1 MLWPPSYFF
10 RRSAASLSRSAPVMR
25 LPFLSSATCS
35 SVSLK
40 QLRTRKDLL
49 QTDLHLPRVTRA
61 TRMDGPVA
69 TVRFVSPPEKVA
81 SPDPEPHPGAG
92 TGRHP
97 EARRELNELAAWLV
111 LVAAGFGLTGVAAL
125 VGARL
130 GSSGAPFT

>member
-10 RRSAASLSRSAPVMR
+10 RRSCASLSRSAPVMR

-40 QLRTRKDLL
+40 QSRTSKDLL
-49 QTDLHLPRVTRA
+49 KTDLHLPRVTRA

-69 TVRFVSPPEKVA
+69 TVRFVLPPDEVA
-81 SPDPEPHPGAG
+81 SSAPEAHSRPAPEAHSRPAPEANSRPAPEAHPATG

-97 EARRELNELAAWLV
+97 EAKRQLSELGVWL
-111 LVAAGFGLTGVAAL
+111 
-125 VGARL
+125 
-130 GSSGAPFT
+130 